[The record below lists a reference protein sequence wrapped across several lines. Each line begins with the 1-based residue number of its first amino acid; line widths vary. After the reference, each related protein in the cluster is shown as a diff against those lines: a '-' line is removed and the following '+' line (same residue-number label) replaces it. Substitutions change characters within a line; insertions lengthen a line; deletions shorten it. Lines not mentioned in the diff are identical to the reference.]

1 MKKII
6 GLIPAAGTAERLSPL
21 PFSKELFPI
30 GYYKHALDSAVLH
43 PKPVI
48 HYLIDQMKSS
58 TVKNIYVIIN
68 PNKWD
73 IISYLK
79 SGNYLNMN
87 FSYLIQENSF
97 GMPFALNMA
106 FDWIDKNT
114 TTIFGMP
121 DTIFKPENS
130 FELLLKAHQSEKA
143 DLTLGLFL
151 TNYPQKF
158 GMVTFDENNNF
169 LWTYDKPQSTN
180 LNFMWGIACWE
191 YSFASL
197 MNDYLIGNKNKINK
211 KEIILGDIFN
221 IAKTQGLKIKVL
233 PFTSGDY
240 HDIGSLDEL
249 ISILKIINP

>member
-6 GLIPAAGTAERLSPL
+6 GLIPAAGSAERLSPL

-30 GYYKHALDSAVLH
+30 GYYKHSLDSDVLH

-48 HYLIDQMKSS
+48 HYLIEQMKLS

-73 IISYLK
+73 IINYLK
-79 SGNYLNMN
+79 SGNYLNVN
-87 FSYLIQENSF
+87 FSYLIQENSA
-97 GMPFALNMA
+97 GMPFALNLA
-106 FDWIDKNT
+106 YEWIDKNT

-130 FELLLKAHQSEKA
+130 FELLLKVHQSENA

-151 TNYPQKF
+151 TTKPQKF
-158 GMVTFDENNNF
+158 GMVNFDENNNF
-169 LWTYDKPQSTN
+169 LWTYDKPQETS
-180 LNFMWGIACWE
+180 LKFMWGIACWE
-191 YSFASL
+191 YSFAML
-197 MNDYLIGNKNKINK
+197 MNDYVINNNNKIKN

-221 IAKTQGLKIKVL
+221 FAKLQGLNIKVY
-233 PFTSGDY
+233 PFTLGEY
-240 HDIGSLDEL
+240 NDIGSLDEL
-249 ISILKIINP
+249 KTILNLINP